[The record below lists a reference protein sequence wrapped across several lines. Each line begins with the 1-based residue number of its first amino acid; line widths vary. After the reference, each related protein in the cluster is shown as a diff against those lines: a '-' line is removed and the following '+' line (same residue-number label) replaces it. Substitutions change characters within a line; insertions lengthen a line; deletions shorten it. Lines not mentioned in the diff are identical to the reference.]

1 MPQPYAWG
9 VTVKADLRP
18 IVREKIA
25 DSLKAGKRDAERRPH
40 HHLTRE
46 DDGVEYVTR
55 YERFI
60 LGDFPMVCA
69 RSGLPATKL
78 VPVEATPD
86 QFIAGGIAIGLL
98 LEVLLG
104 EESVICP

>member
-1 MPQPYAWG
+1 M
-9 VTVKADLRP
+9 KADLRP

-25 DSLKAGKRDAERRPH
+25 DSLKAGNRDAERRPH

-60 LGDFPMVCA
+60 LGDFPMVCPLGAA
-69 RSGLPATKL
+69 RHQARTGRNPT
-78 VPVEATPD
+78 
-86 QFIAGGIAIGLL
+86 GIAVALIG
-98 LEVLLG
+98 
-104 EESVICP
+104 VILKGVHPEFVRATRHAQGKDDR